1 MYITIDR
8 FEGDFAAVETESG
21 KIYNIPRALVPDAAE
36 GDVVEISV
44 NKAQTKKQLDEV
56 QELVDELF
64 KD

>member
-8 FEGDFAAVETESG
+8 FEGDFAVVETENG
-21 KIYNIPRALVPDAAE
+21 EIYNIPGALVPDAAE

-44 NKAQTKKQLDEV
+44 NKTQTKKQLDEV

>member
-1 MYITIDR
+1 MNITIDR
-8 FEGDFAAVETESG
+8 FEGEFAVAETKNGE
-21 KIYNIPRALVPDAAE
+21 IYNIPRALVPDAAE